1 MPTGAT
7 QMSDDSPT
15 PIELTPPE
23 PQRRVAPDEAEG
35 LIRLKPDT
43 LFDLDQRV
51 EHFLTAILHE
61 PIGSAAFKTRV
72 EGVHTLAH
80 EDIRAAAQISNR
92 LLEQPARSLRGG
104 LMDENSSVSRSLL
117 ELRKTLEDLDPSR
130 QGDLLAPKRL
140 LGFIPMGNRLKDYFL
155 RFESAQ
161 SHLDAILKSLYDGQD
176 ELRKDNAAI
185 EEEKIQAWSIME
197 RLEQFIYIGRRI
209 DAALEAQLNEIART
223 DPEKARIVREE
234 LLFYIRQKVQDLLTQ
249 LAVTVQG
256 YLAMDMIRKNN
267 LELIKGVDR
276 TTTTTLSALRTAVI
290 VAQALANQ
298 RLVLGQV
305 SALNSRTSDL
315 IASTAE
321 MMKTQA
327 GAIHASAAHAT
338 LDLEQL
344 RGAFTNIYATLD
356 LMAGYKLK
364 ALANMQTTVDA
375 LTHDIE
381 QSRGHLD
388 RIKDSGP
395 GAAEA
400 DKNKGGSSELTL

>member
-1 MPTGAT
+1 
-7 QMSDDSPT
+7 MSEISPA

-23 PQRRVAPDEAEG
+23 PSRRVAPEEAEG
-35 LIRLKPDT
+35 LIRLKPET
-43 LFDLDQRV
+43 LSDLDQRV
-51 EHFLTAILHE
+51 EHFLAAILAE
-61 PIGSAAFKTRV
+61 PLGSEAFKTRV

-80 EDIRAAAQISNR
+80 EDIQAAAQISNR

-104 LMDENSSVSRSLL
+104 LMDETSSVSRSLL

-140 LGFIPMGNRLKDYFL
+140 LGLFPMGNRLKDYFL

-197 RLEQFIYIGRRI
+197 RLEQYIYIGRRI
-209 DAALEAQLNEIART
+209 DAALEAQLGELDRT

-276 TTTTTLSALRTAVI
+276 TATTTLSALRTAVI

-298 RLVLGQV
+298 RLVLEQV
-305 SALNSRTSDL
+305 SALNSRTGDL

-327 GAIHASAAHAT
+327 GAIHEKAANAT
-338 LDLEQL
+338 LDLQQL
-344 RGAFTNIYATLD
+344 RGAFTQIYATLD
-356 LMAGYKLK
+356 LMANYKIK
-364 ALANMQTTVDA
+364 ALANMQTTVNA
-375 LTHDIE
+375 LSQDIE
-381 QSRGHLD
+381 MARGHLN
-388 RIKDSGP
+388 RIRDS
-395 GAAEA
+395 EA
-400 DKNKGGSSELTL
+400 DGTPVGENGGRGSELSL

>member
-1 MPTGAT
+1 
-7 QMSDDSPT
+7 MSEISPS

-23 PQRRVAPDEAEG
+23 PSRRVAPEEAEG
-35 LIRLKPDT
+35 LIRLKPET
-43 LFDLDQRV
+43 LSDLDQRV
-51 EHFLTAILHE
+51 EHFLAAILSE
-61 PIGSAAFKTRV
+61 PLDSAAFKTRL

-80 EDIRAAAQISNR
+80 EDIQAAAQISNR

-104 LMDENSSVSRSLL
+104 LMDETSSVSRSLL

-140 LGFIPMGNRLKDYFL
+140 LGLIPIGNRLKDYFL

-197 RLEQFIYIGRRI
+197 RLEQYIYIGRRI
-209 DAALEAQLNEIART
+209 DAALEAQLDAMDRT

-234 LLFYIRQKVQDLLTQ
+234 LLFYVRQKVQDLLTQ

-276 TTTTTLSALRTAVI
+276 TATTTLSALRTAVI

-298 RLVLGQV
+298 RLVLEQV
-305 SALNSRTSDL
+305 SALNSRTGDL

-327 GAIHASAAHAT
+327 GAIHEKAAHAT
-338 LDLEQL
+338 LDLQQL
-344 RGAFTNIYATLD
+344 RGAFTQIYATLD
-356 LMAGYKLK
+356 LMSNYKVK
-364 ALANMQTTVDA
+364 ALANMQTTVNA
-375 LTHDIE
+375 LTQDVE
-381 QSRGHLD
+381 RARGHLD
-388 RIKDSGP
+388 RIRDSEGNRTDTK
-395 GAAEA
+395 E
-400 DKNKGGSSELTL
+400 NGSRGSELIL

>member
-1 MPTGAT
+1 
-7 QMSDDSPT
+7 MSEAST
-15 PIELTPPE
+15 SPIELTPPE
-23 PQRRVAPDEAEG
+23 PPRRVAPGEAEG
-35 LIRLKPDT
+35 LVRLKPET
-43 LFDLDQRV
+43 LLDLDQRV
-51 EHFLTAILHE
+51 EHFLKSILSE
-61 PIGSAAFKTRV
+61 PLESDGFKSRV

-80 EDIRAAAQISNR
+80 EDMRAAAQISNR
-92 LLEQPARSLRGG
+92 LLEQPARSFRGG
-104 LMDENSSVSRSLL
+104 LMDESSSVSRSLL
-117 ELRKTLEDLDPSR
+117 ELRKTLEDLDPGR

-140 LGFIPMGNRLKDYFL
+140 LGFIPIGNRLKDYFL

-185 EEEKIQAWSIME
+185 EEEKIEAWRIME
-197 RLEQFIYIGRRI
+197 RLEQYIYIGRRI
-209 DAALEAQLNEIART
+209 DAALEAQLSEMDQT
-223 DPEKARIVREE
+223 DPEKARVVREE

-276 TTTTTLSALRTAVI
+276 TATTTLSALRTAVI

-298 RLVLGQV
+298 RLVLEQV
-305 SALNSRTSDL
+305 SALNNKTSDL

-327 GAIHASAAHAT
+327 GAIHEKAAHAT
-338 LDLEQL
+338 LDLEKL

-364 ALANMQTTVDA
+364 ALANMQTTVEA
-375 LTHDIE
+375 LTQDVEIA
-381 QSRGHLD
+381 RGHLE
-388 RIKDSGP
+388 RIRN
-395 GAAEA
+395 AE
-400 DKNKGGSSELTL
+400 GGETQTPAIRSQESELKL

>member
-1 MPTGAT
+1 
-7 QMSDDSPT
+7 MSEPSPS
-15 PIELTPPE
+15 PIELNPPE
-23 PQRRVAPDEAEG
+23 PPRRVAPEEAEG
-35 LIRLKPDT
+35 LIRLKPET
-43 LFDLDQRV
+43 LQDLDLRV
-51 EHFLTAILHE
+51 EHFLQAILSE
-61 PIGSAAFKTRV
+61 PLGSEGFKSRV
-72 EGVHTLAH
+72 EGVHQLAH
-80 EDIRAAAQISNR
+80 DDIRAAAHISNR
-92 LLEQPARSLRGG
+92 LLEQPARSFRGG
-104 LMDENSSVSRSLL
+104 LMDENSTVSRSLL

-130 QGDLLAPKRL
+130 QGDLLAPKRF
-140 LGFIPMGNRLKDYFL
+140 LGFIPRGNRLRDYFL

-197 RLEQFIYIGRRI
+197 RLEQYIYVGRRI
-209 DAALEAQLNEIART
+209 DAALEAQLNEIDRT

-276 TTTTTLSALRTAVI
+276 TATTTLSALRTAVI

-298 RLVLGQV
+298 RLVLEQV

-327 GAIHASAAHAT
+327 GAIHEKAAHAT
-338 LDLEQL
+338 LDLQQL
-344 RGAFTNIYATLD
+344 RGAFTHIYATLD
-356 LMAGYKLK
+356 LMANYKVK
-364 ALANMQTTVDA
+364 ALANMQTTVEA
-375 LTHDIE
+375 LTQDVTMAR
-381 QSRGHLD
+381 SHLD
-388 RIKDSGP
+388 RIRDSEGP
-395 GAAEA
+395 RTPTQTSESLG
-400 DKNKGGSSELTL
+400 SELKL

>member
-1 MPTGAT
+1 
-7 QMSDDSPT
+7 MSEPT
-15 PIELTPPE
+15 PSPLELTPPE
-23 PQRRVAPDEAEG
+23 PPRRVAPGEAEG
-35 LIRLKPDT
+35 LVRLKPET
-43 LFDLDQRV
+43 LSDLDLRV
-51 EHFLTAILHE
+51 DHFLQAILLE
-61 PIGSAAFKTRV
+61 PLDSEGFKSRV

-92 LLEQPARSLRGG
+92 LLEQPARSVRGG

-117 ELRKTLEDLDPSR
+117 ELRKTLEDLDPGR

-140 LGFIPMGNRLKDYFL
+140 LGFIPMGSRLKDYFL

-161 SHLDAILKSLYDGQD
+161 SHLDALLKSLYDGQD

-197 RLEQFIYIGRRI
+197 RLEQYIYVGRRI
-209 DAALEAQLNEIART
+209 DAALEAQLNEIDRT

-276 TTTTTLSALRTAVI
+276 TATTTLSALRTAVI

-298 RLVLGQV
+298 RLVLEQV

-327 GAIHASAAHAT
+327 GAIHEKAAHAT
-338 LDLEQL
+338 LDLQQL
-344 RGAFTNIYATLD
+344 RGAFTHIYATLD
-356 LMAGYKLK
+356 LMANYKVK
-364 ALANMQTTVDA
+364 ALANMQTTVEA
-375 LTHDIE
+375 LTQDVMMAR
-381 QSRGHLD
+381 SHLD
-388 RIKDSGP
+388 RIRDSEGP
-395 GAAEA
+395 RTPTQTSESLG
-400 DKNKGGSSELTL
+400 SELKL